1 MSMECQAL
9 RCRPSYLMRRLL
21 HLPIAAIAFSTIL
34 STPLHAHEEGHD
46 GKSLGIKV
54 ETLAKST
61 KQWDGDLLPRY
72 PTTQPEVTVLRITIP
87 AGVTLPLHTHPVI
100 NAAIIIQG
108 KLQLSLQDGTKH
120 LFKKGDA
127 LIEVVNTVHKGKSLG
142 PEDVV
147 VLVVYAGTKDLPTTM
162 LVNKK

>member
-1 MSMECQAL
+1 MSVVSQ
-9 RCRPSYLMRRLL
+9 RHRFRPPHFMNRLL

-34 STPLHAHEEGHD
+34 STPLHAHEEGH
-46 GKSLGIKV
+46 GGNSLGIKV

-100 NAAIIIQG
+100 NAAIITQG
-108 KLQLSLQDGTKH
+108 KLQLSLQDGTKR
-120 LFKKGDA
+120 LLKKGDA
-127 LIEVVNTVHKGKSLG
+127 LIEVVDTVHKGKSLG

-147 VLVVYAGTKDLPTTM
+147 VLVVYAGTKDLPITL
-162 LVNKK
+162 LVDKK